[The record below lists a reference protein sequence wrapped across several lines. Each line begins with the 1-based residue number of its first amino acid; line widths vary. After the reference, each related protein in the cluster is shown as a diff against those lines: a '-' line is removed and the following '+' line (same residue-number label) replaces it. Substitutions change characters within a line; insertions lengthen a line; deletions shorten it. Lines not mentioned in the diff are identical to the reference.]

1 MSPHPTPSPQ
11 RSLWSPAALALG
23 PPPGAV
29 GVTLNLERL
38 VRQVSQVGARRGL
51 ERSGRVGSPHLSGG
65 LLGTRQPGS
74 AAGLKRARISVLS
87 HAAVAFGSLNSP
99 RHPYTPPDHPPL
111 PVLKARV
118 PQQWGDGGSARFTAS
133 RAEVLV
139 CAKGGDGHLRV
150 RAAAAG
156 GRRGAGE
163 GARGDET

>member
-1 MSPHPTPSPQ
+1 MAPVNQ
-11 RSLWSPAALALG
+11 AALPASKGQEPQSL
-23 PPPGAV
+23 A
-29 GVTLNLERL
+29 TL
-38 VRQVSQVGARRGL
+38 Q
-51 ERSGRVGSPHLSGG
+51 SPLAPSICRDT
-65 LLGTRQPGS
+65 LTP
-74 AAGLKRARISVLS
+74 
-87 HAAVAFGSLNSP
+87 
-99 RHPYTPPDHPPL
+99 PPDHPPL

-118 PQQWGDGGSARFTAS
+118 PQQWGDGGSARFTPS